1 MAEITNLQAFKP
13 VSAPEEKAEE
23 PKVVRIAKLALI
35 LADKSVDDI
44 DKAICIQV
52 GLRTGFLTEEE
63 AESLLAYREEIENF
77 LETSEEEE

>member
-1 MAEITNLQAFKP
+1 MAEITRLGN
-13 VSAPEEKAEE
+13 VSPAPTHEESVEE